1 MLVHGGVPRTFG
13 GTGTAKGDAGGE
25 LGFLKLAM
33 TGLVGPGDDMAGG
46 GANRRAVEIETNA
59 GDQFFDMLFRKAGIG
74 AGGAGLNTGET
85 GVDATTD
92 RARLADL
99 LRVRMKQ
106 GADRGH
112 RAISF
117 NFKPFQRTLGQP

>member
-1 MLVHGGVPRTFG
+1 MLVHGGVARTFG

-33 TGLVGPGDDMAGG
+33 TGLVGPSDDMAGG
-46 GANRRAVEIETNA
+46 GANGCAVEIETNA
-59 GDQFFDMLFRKAGIG
+59 GDQFFDMLFRKTCIG
-74 AGGAGLNTGET
+74 AGGAGLDAGEA
-85 GVDATTD
+85 GIDATTD
-92 RARLADL
+92 RAGLTDL
-99 LRVRMKQ
+99 LRVRVKQ

-117 NFKPFQRTLGQP
+117 NFRPFQRTLGQP